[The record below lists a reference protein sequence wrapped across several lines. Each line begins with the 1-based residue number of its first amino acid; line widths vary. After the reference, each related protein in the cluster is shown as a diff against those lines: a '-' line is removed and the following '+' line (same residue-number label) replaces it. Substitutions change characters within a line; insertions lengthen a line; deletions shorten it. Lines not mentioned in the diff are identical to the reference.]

1 MRPSCFLLV
10 DESEKKTLN
19 RKERKSRQEEKT
31 YW

>member
-10 DESEKKTLN
+10 DESEKETLN
-19 RKERKSRQEEKT
+19 RKERKARKEEKT